1 MIDNV
6 KIYGFS
12 DSVKAS
18 KYPMSTDVDNCFDMA
33 NWIYWKQYGNFLG
46 DFYKYQK
53 DFGREKTKDNRVCC
67 FCGSDANVES
77 YKDSGKKYC
86 SKHRHQLER
95 YGKCFE
101 TTPKYE
107 LCDDYVLMTVYGDRK
122 NEQQTKI
129 SYESLPFVFYWGCTA
144 NGDSYV
150 KTDNGEPLHRRLMQ
164 KELTA
169 EKNVVDHIN
178 RDIFD
183 NRKTNLR
190 VCTARE
196 NTLNG
201 KVPKNNTSGVIGVSF
216 SKSKNKW
223 KAFINKDYKQLF
235 LGYYET
241 MTDAVRARLIAERIM
256 YGEFAPQGDL
266 SEEFGVKVEEK
277 ECPTECTH
285 NLQQILK
292 EMHRAVTLG
301 TSKAGC
307 GEDNYLNG
315 IIVQFDLT
323 FSIKAWVEAERYH
336 FLDFVSSQSTMHRIA
351 KMDIASQCNEYVTDE
366 VIQCV
371 NRLRDVYNTD
381 PTAENYLKLLYNV
394 PVGFRLTAR
403 MTTNYR
409 QLKTIY
415 HQRKNHR
422 LPEWRDFCG
431 WIETLPHSELIIG
444 GD

>member
-1 MIDNV
+1 MYLEYV
-6 KIYGFS
+6 ELFFK
-12 DSVKAS
+12 K
-18 KYPMSTDVDNCFDMA
+18 
-33 NWIYWKQYGNFLG
+33 
-46 DFYKYQK
+46 
-53 DFGREKTKDNRVCC
+53 NR
-67 FCGSDANVES
+67 
-77 YKDSGKKYC
+77 
-86 SKHRHQLER
+86 
-95 YGKCFE
+95 
-101 TTPKYE
+101 
-107 LCDDYVLMTVYGDRK
+107 
-122 NEQQTKI
+122 
-129 SYESLPFVFYWGCTA
+129 
-144 NGDSYV
+144 
-150 KTDNGEPLHRRLMQ
+150 
-164 KELTA
+164 A
-169 EKNVVDHIN
+169 EKDYNAAIDKKQKLLYTVTPHSVVPNDIVNHLSSSVPGSNFIN
-178 RDIFD
+178 YSDRVTEIDENIKNTRDIFD